1 MIRCL
6 FAALAVLLLGCG
18 PARAEPPMWV
28 VEDADST
35 LLIFGSFHLLPRGVA
50 WRPKALD
57 RALQEA
63 DDLWLEV
70 AMDQPVNGAAQSQVA
85 ARGALP
91 PGRTLSSMLS
101 KDGARRLALIA
112 GQAGMPVDRLDRL
125 QPWLAET
132 LLGVAV
138 YRQQGAL
145 AEEGVE
151 QQIAKTAPA
160 GVRQVALE
168 SAGEQLAMLAS
179 GSEAV
184 QLASLEHSLRLFEE
198 DPGYYR
204 RLMELWLKGD
214 AAGME
219 REVIDELRRTAP
231 EQYRTLIVERN
242 HAWAPKIV
250 QRMAG
255 SGQTVLVVGVG
266 HLLGPD
272 GLPTML
278 RARGLRVRGPR

>member
-168 SAGEQLAMLAS
+168 SAGERVPGAFPASVRGGPRLLPAPHGALAEGGRS
-179 GSEAV
+179 RNG
-184 QLASLEHSLRLFEE
+184 
-198 DPGYYR
+198 
-204 RLMELWLKGD
+204 
-214 AAGME
+214 AGGH
-219 REVIDELRRTAP
+219 RRTAP
-231 EQYRTLIVERN
+231 HRPRTVPDPDRRAE
-242 HAWAPKIV
+242 PC
-250 QRMAG
+250 
-255 SGQTVLVVGVG
+255 
-266 HLLGPD
+266 LGPED
-272 GLPTML
+272 RAAHGGLGTDSVGGRRRPP
-278 RARGLRVRGPR
+278 VGPRWAAHHAARPRIEGPRPPMRAKKPAAR